1 MRRKL
6 PALLV
11 LFLLCLA
18 PAHAA
23 GAKGLANHRA
33 LPQPVPQPS
42 TEGGHHG
49 QAAPNAPCPS
59 DVAEDAPVA
68 NQLAAMRCLV
78 GQARRRA
85 GLGALADSREL
96 DRSAHDKSADI
107 LRCKSFSHFACG
119 REFTFWM
126 KRVGY
131 LSTGCWRAGEN
142 LAWGTGPQGSPR
154 AIFRAWMH
162 SPEHR
167 ANILGHFAQIGIGLR
182 VGNLDGHADTHVW
195 TQHFGTHC

>member
-1 MRRKL
+1 MRRLL
-6 PALLV
+6 PAAVLV
-11 LFLLCLA
+11 LLLSLA
-18 PAHAA
+18 PAQAS
-23 GAKGLANHRA
+23 GAIHLANHRA
-33 LPQPVPQPS
+33 LPAPAPQPS
-42 TEGGHHG
+42 TNGGHG
-49 QAAPNAPCPS
+49 TAAPGTACPS
-59 DVAEDAPVA
+59 NVDEGAPVA
-68 NQLAAMRCLV
+68 DQLAAMHCLV
-78 GQARRRA
+78 DQARKRA
-85 GLGALADSREL
+85 GRGRLADSREL

-131 LSTGCWRAGEN
+131 LSSNCWRAGEN

-154 AIFRAWMH
+154 AIFKAWMH

-167 ANILGHFAQIGIGLR
+167 ANILGHFSQIGIGLR
-182 VGNLDGHADTHVW
+182 IGALDGHADTRVW